1 MDFRGNEQY
10 YIYGKLNKSEILK
23 EYTPA
28 KSNTTETIIDN
39 DTNEISVE
47 VIKLPHK
54 LSFKE
59 AEEMFT
65 SFDASTDVIID
76 LTKYAT
82 NIKLDSALEKI
93 DNEKFTTIELIP
105 SVNHNTLVCKDK
117 LGNTITSVDLS
128 PFVQRQ
134 SNLAESDESDET
146 FVQNKSTKYLTND
159 GENGTSKYATQKWTQ
174 DEISKHSID
183 LDVVKD
189 ISLSQNETPDYLAIK
204 KDVVNLN
211 SREEKSEDVT
221 LPLATNSKSGL
232 MSSADV
238 NSISDLKNRVGNL
251 EGKTTRLLYSENEN
265 PTIEQINTF
274 VENAGYTSP
283 FEGVAVVVD
292 KTFHIWHYY
301 ENTGWQDDGQDTVS
315 IFTNNIAGIIKGSET
330 EGRIYAENDGTGS
343 LVGYDNLKNKADI
356 IKNDGTGNQY
366 LSDDGKYKVIR
377 TNRQFNSTWKIDGT
391 TLEFIQSILADSSAT
406 VGMSYLGGV
415 EFTDLPT
422 GASGT
427 KLGNAECLVEII
439 SSTLSSDAK
448 VIHLDLFSA
457 TTKPYH
463 WSTIYYTSLPD
474 PIWAPDVMESEITDI
489 KSDITNLTTKVTTN
503 TNNITDIQNDVTTIT
518 AKLNTVEEGAQV
530 NTISSISLNGAALT
544 PDSNKNVEVTI
555 PETKVD
561 GTTIKTADSGAI
573 QAVGVKTLSDLVV
586 TGDTIYNGTIPV
598 MKSGDI
604 LDLVKYVMSSSQNF
618 KECPFIYI
626 DGTITQSL
634 PTKEDAIKNKVLLRY
649 LGGDSSTYFYF
660 EAYNVM
666 ATKQKV
672 TEAVSYCT
680 LTGLTTVGSISNV
693 DNYKNAIIQIVK
705 SNSVRIADFQY
716 VKSGVEV
723 DNTTITKNANSQIQ
737 AIALTN
743 GTDTID
749 YEALKKA
756 MTITIEE

>member
-1 MDFRGNEQY
+1 
-10 YIYGKLNKSEILK
+10 
-23 EYTPA
+23 
-28 KSNTTETIIDN
+28 
-39 DTNEISVE
+39 
-47 VIKLPHK
+47 
-54 LSFKE
+54 
-59 AEEMFT
+59 
-65 SFDASTDVIID
+65 
-76 LTKYAT
+76 
-82 NIKLDSALEKI
+82 
-93 DNEKFTTIELIP
+93 
-105 SVNHNTLVCKDK
+105 
-117 LGNTITSVDLS
+117 
-128 PFVQRQ
+128 
-134 SNLAESDESDET
+134 
-146 FVQNKSTKYLTND
+146 
-159 GENGTSKYATQKWTQ
+159 
-174 DEISKHSID
+174 
-183 LDVVKD
+183 
-189 ISLSQNETPDYLAIK
+189 
-204 KDVVNLN
+204 
-211 SREEKSEDVT
+211 
-221 LPLATNSKSGL
+221 

-292 KTFHIWHYY
+292 KIFHIWHYY

-343 LVGYDNLKNKADI
+343 LVGYDSLKNKADI

-448 VIHLDLFSA
+448 VIHLDLYSA

-474 PIWAPDVMESEITDI
+474 PIWAPDVMESEITNI

-530 NTISSISLNGAALT
+530 NTISSISLNGTALT

-573 QAVGVKTLSDLVV
+573 QAVGVKTLSDLIV

-634 PTKEDAIKNKVLLRY
+634 LTKEDAIKNKVLLRY

-666 ATKQKV
+666 ATKQEV